1 MVLVDHL
8 NGGYDVKEVS
18 FERNSHPESLPPH
31 FPQPAGRD
39 IHQWEVGNL
48 LLVASAKQGAKILSL
63 SITCLSPLLSLEPLP
78 KVCRAQKET
87 QIKRVNFELSV
98 SLESNLTTMADFNS
112 LAGSVLGLVLVAGNI
127 LLTVHSLV
135 SFATFVSGQN
145 VGRNVNVL
153 GWRNLDVLWTDS
165 KWIGL
170 NLIMLEFSLLFK

>member
-1 MVLVDHL
+1 
-8 NGGYDVKEVS
+8 
-18 FERNSHPESLPPH
+18 
-31 FPQPAGRD
+31 
-39 IHQWEVGNL
+39 
-48 LLVASAKQGAKILSL
+48 
-63 SITCLSPLLSLEPLP
+63 
-78 KVCRAQKET
+78 
-87 QIKRVNFELSV
+87 
-98 SLESNLTTMADFNS
+98 MADFNS

-135 SFATFVSGQN
+135 SFGTFVSGQN